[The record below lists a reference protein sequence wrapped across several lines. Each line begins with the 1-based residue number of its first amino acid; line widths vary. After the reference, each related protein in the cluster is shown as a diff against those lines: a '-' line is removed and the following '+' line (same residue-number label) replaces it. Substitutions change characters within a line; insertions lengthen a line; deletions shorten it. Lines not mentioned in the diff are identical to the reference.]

1 MENNNNTLFEQLTRK
16 FWFVLVSAETNC
28 TIRYEF
34 WAIPKDEIERLSHA
48 RKEATEIADTLLD
61 EVCEYDDE
69 PVDNWYDFVWTLEEF
84 EEAATLGGNPHFYV
98 RTSEQDRAAVRELIA
113 SL

>member
-1 MENNNNTLFEQLTRK
+1 MTNNNALFEQLTRK
-16 FWFVLVSAETNC
+16 FWFVLVHAETHYA
-28 TIRYEF
+28 TGYEF
-34 WAIPKDEIERLSHA
+34 WTIPKDEFDSLKDA
-48 RKEATEIADTLLD
+48 RKEATEMAEDLLGEICD
-61 EVCEYDDE
+61 DDE
-69 PVDNWYDFVWTLEEF
+69 MYSDNWYDFAWTLEEV

>member
-1 MENNNNTLFEQLTRK
+1 MENNNTLFEQLANK
-16 FWFVLVSAETNC
+16 FWFVLVYAETNC
-28 TIRYEF
+28 AIRYEF
-34 WAIPKDEIERLSHA
+34 WVMPKDEIESLKHA

-61 EVCEYDDE
+61 EICDYDDDE
-69 PVDNWYDFVWTLEEF
+69 PFDNWYDFAWTMEEV